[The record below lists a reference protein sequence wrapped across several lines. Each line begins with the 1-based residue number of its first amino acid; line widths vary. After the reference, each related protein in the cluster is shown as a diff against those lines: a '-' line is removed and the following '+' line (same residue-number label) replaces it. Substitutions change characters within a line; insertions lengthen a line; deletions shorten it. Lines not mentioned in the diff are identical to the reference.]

1 MRSVE
6 NSITSEAERA
16 KSFLDRM
23 QFFYE
28 LFPYPG
34 RPVFLRPNPN
44 GSLEAHAGFSAIVA
58 QNTPSL
64 SEETVR
70 DLKLRDVR
78 HAFPSKKKIALVGC
92 GTDEPLL
99 FRVLHPHNPIV
110 GFDLSLKS
118 LLRAERKI
126 RWHQLKPVDFE
137 HGDAN
142 HSLALSGTFD
152 HIQCFGVLH
161 HQPEPK
167 KLMKT
172 MSNALNPG
180 GTLRLMIYSS
190 NGRRLERGVQ
200 KKFLGLWEAKP
211 SATTN
216 QENTAGAMAP
226 SKGRLMLASFKLSLW
241 RALLPVFARKS
252 LSLRFRYLG
261 LSPARIADAFL
272 HPSDHA
278 LSLAET
284 LAWADGNGLQ
294 LVYHRAKS
302 YDLGVLCSHSTSN
315 SSLQT
320 LVSEEESGNIASN
333 IILVFKKVGGR
344 SWIST

>member
-1 MRSVE
+1 
-6 NSITSEAERA
+6 
-16 KSFLDRM
+16 M

-58 QNTPSL
+58 QNTSPL

-78 HAFPSKKKIALVGC
+78 HAFSSKKKIALVGC

-118 LLRAERKI
+118 LRRADKKI
-126 RWHQLKPVDFE
+126 RWHQLKPIELE

-142 HSLALSGTFD
+142 HALPAHGLFD

-161 HQPEPK
+161 HQPEPQ
-167 KLMKT
+167 KLLKS
-172 MSNALNPG
+172 MSNALNQG
-180 GTLRLMIYSS
+180 GTLRMMIYSS
-190 NGRRLERGVQ
+190 TGRRLERGVQ
-200 KKFLGLWEAKP
+200 KKFLGLWSVMSAETSTTAK
-211 SATTN
+211 
-216 QENTAGAMAP
+216 QAP
-226 SKGRLMLASFKLSLW
+226 SGMRLMLASLRLWMW
-241 RALLPVFARKS
+241 RAALPVFAKKS

-261 LSPARIADAFL
+261 FSPARIADAFL
-272 HPSDHA
+272 HPSDHP
-278 LSLAET
+278 LSLSNTLGWAE
-284 LAWADGNGLQ
+284 ANGLK

-302 YDLGVLCSHSTSN
+302 YDLGQLCSHASAN
-315 SSLQT
+315 SSVQT

-333 IILVFKKVGGR
+333 IILVFKKVGGNT
-344 SWIST
+344 WIST